1 MNPAKRRRV
10 YLMRHGSVTYF
21 DDEGRP
27 YPPDDVP
34 LNEKGRK
41 QTSAAGQAFKH
52 QNILFDRVIVSN
64 LPRTIESARRVLAVT
79 GQQIEL
85 EQWPEFQEVRGGVLE
100 DILDD
105 DLEEAFTSAFSCM
118 AEEHKKFL
126 DGESVGQLIDRI
138 HPVIDRLRADT
149 SWDTILLVL
158 HGGVNRAVLSYA
170 ITGQRLFLGNLEQSP
185 GCINVLDVGERSTD
199 WVVQTINYAPLLP
212 LQNESRY
219 TSMEEVLHQYR
230 KSRGL

>member
-1 MNPAKRRRV
+1 MIAAKRRRV

-21 DDEGRP
+21 DEDGRP

-41 QTSAAGQAFKH
+41 QTSAAGQSFAH

-64 LPRTIESARRVLAVT
+64 LPRTIESALRVLAET

-170 ITGQRLFLGNLEQSP
+170 ITGQRLFLGNLEESP
-185 GCINVLDVGERSTD
+185 GCINVLDVGERNTD
-199 WVVQTINYAPLLP
+199 WIVQTINYAPLLP

-230 KSRGL
+230 RSRGL

>member
-1 MNPAKRRRV
+1 MIAAKRRRV

-21 DDEGRP
+21 DEDGRP
-27 YPPDDVP
+27 YPPDDVS

-41 QTSAAGQAFKH
+41 QTSAAGQAFAH

-64 LPRTIESARRVLAVT
+64 LPRTIESALRVLAET

-85 EQWPEFQEVRGGVLE
+85 EQWPEFREVRGGVLE

-185 GCINVLDVGERSTD
+185 GCINVLDVGERNTD
-199 WVVQTINYAPLLP
+199 WIVQTINYAPLLP

-230 KSRGL
+230 RSRGL

>member
-1 MNPAKRRRV
+1 MNPAKRRRI

-21 DDEGRP
+21 DEDGRP

-34 LNEKGRK
+34 LNETGRS
-41 QTSAAGQAFKH
+41 QTSAAGQAFAQ
-52 QNILFDRVIVSN
+52 QNIYFDRVIVSN
-64 LPRTIESARRVLAVT
+64 LPRTIESALRVLAQT

-138 HPVIDRLRADT
+138 HPAIDLLRADT

-158 HGGVNRAVLSYA
+158 HGGVNRAILSYA

-185 GCINVLDVGERSTD
+185 GCINVLDVGERRND
-199 WVVQTINYAPLLP
+199 WIVHTINYAPLLP
-212 LQNESRY
+212 LQSESRY

>member
-1 MNPAKRRRV
+1 MIAAKRRRV

-21 DDEGRP
+21 DEDGRP

-41 QTSAAGQAFKH
+41 QTSAAGQAFAH

-64 LPRTIESARRVLAVT
+64 LPRTIESALRVLAET
-79 GQQIEL
+79 GQKIEL

-170 ITGQRLFLGNLEQSP
+170 ITGQRMFLGNLEQSP

>member
-1 MNPAKRRRV
+1 MNALKRRRV

-64 LPRTIESARRVLAVT
+64 LPRTIESARRVLAET
-79 GQQIEL
+79 GQQIDL

-199 WVVQTINYAPLLP
+199 WLVQTINYAPLLP

>member
-1 MNPAKRRRV
+1 MNSAKRRRV

-21 DDEGRP
+21 DEDGLP

-41 QTSAAGQAFKH
+41 QTSAAGQAFAH
-52 QNILFDRVIVSN
+52 QSILFDRVIVSN
-64 LPRTIESARRVLAVT
+64 LPRTIESALRVLAET
-79 GQQIEL
+79 GQKIEL

-100 DILDD
+100 DILND

-170 ITGQRLFLGNLEQSP
+170 ITGRRLFLGNLEQSP

>member
-1 MNPAKRRRV
+1 MITAKRRRV

-21 DDEGRP
+21 DEDGRP

-41 QTSAAGQAFKH
+41 QTSAAGQAFAH

-64 LPRTIESARRVLAVT
+64 LPRTIESALRVLAET

-185 GCINVLDVGERSTD
+185 GCINVLDVGERNTD
-199 WVVQTINYAPLLP
+199 WIVQTINYAPLLP

-230 KSRGL
+230 RSRGL

>member
-1 MNPAKRRRV
+1 MIAAKRRRV

-21 DDEGRP
+21 DENGRP

-41 QTSAAGQAFKH
+41 QTTAAGQAFAH

-64 LPRTIESARRVLAVT
+64 LPRTIESALRVLAET

-170 ITGQRLFLGNLEQSP
+170 ITGQRMFLGNLEQSP

>member
-1 MNPAKRRRV
+1 MIAAKRRRV

-21 DDEGRP
+21 DEDGRP

-41 QTSAAGQAFKH
+41 QTSAAGQAFAH

-64 LPRTIESARRVLAVT
+64 LPRTIESALRVLAET

-85 EQWPEFQEVRGGVLE
+85 EQWPEFREVRGGVLE

-185 GCINVLDVGERSTD
+185 GCINVLDVGERNTD
-199 WVVQTINYAPLLP
+199 WIVQTINYAPLLP

-230 KSRGL
+230 RSRGL

>member
-1 MNPAKRRRV
+1 MIAAKRRRV

-21 DDEGRP
+21 DENGRP

-41 QTSAAGQAFKH
+41 QTSTAGQAFAH

-64 LPRTIESARRVLAVT
+64 LPRTIESALRVLAET

-170 ITGQRLFLGNLEQSP
+170 ITGQRMFLGNLEQSP

>member
-126 DGESVGQLIDRI
+126 DGESIGQLIDRI